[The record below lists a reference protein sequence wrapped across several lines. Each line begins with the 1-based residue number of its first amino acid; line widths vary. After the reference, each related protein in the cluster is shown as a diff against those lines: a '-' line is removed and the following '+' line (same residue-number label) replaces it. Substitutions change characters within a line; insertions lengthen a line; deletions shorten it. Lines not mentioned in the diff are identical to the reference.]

1 MEQLIQSE
9 GPHPPSRGG
18 RRLILVVERDPHVRD
33 LEAHFLE
40 RAGFTVEFAADGE
53 AALAVSRTLT
63 PNEPRLSQMRKLT
76 EVSRALTHA
85 VSLADRFR
93 EPLDE
98 TLIHRLQNLLA
109 VDATR
114 FLGVPLVVG
123 GEVIGILGVALVQA
137 GIADDE
143 EEWLLSALA
152 DQAAVAL
159 EKTRLDQTAE
169 FRGRL
174 IGIVSHDLRLG
185 IAPAAA
191 GVGREGRPDG
201 ATHPHQR

>member
-9 GPHPPSRGG
+9 RLHPPSRGE

-53 AALAVSRTLT
+53 AALALSRTLT

-76 EVSRALTHA
+76 EVSRALTYA
-85 VSLADRFR
+85 VSLEDVLRLTVERAAELLETERAVLMLTNEQGFLAVRASFGLDLSLADRFR

-98 TLIHRLQNLLA
+98 TLIHRLQNLLG

-114 FLGVPLVVG
+114 FRGVPLVVG
-123 GEVIGILGVALVQA
+123 GEVIGILGVALVRA
-137 GIADDE
+137 GIADD
-143 EEWLLSALA
+143 
-152 DQAAVAL
+152 
-159 EKTRLDQTAE
+159 
-169 FRGRL
+169 
-174 IGIVSHDLRLG
+174 
-185 IAPAAA
+185 
-191 GVGREGRPDG
+191 
-201 ATHPHQR
+201 